1 MSFSLKL
8 EIIFY
13 IYDSDRLCGGYQ
25 SGLKDNPLSAFSC
38 QEVISPVGSAPFGS
52 LIRIYTSW
60 VSGYF
65 LRARYA

>member
-8 EIIFY
+8 EIIFTFT
-13 IYDSDRLCGGYQ
+13 IRTGCVAGTSPDLRIIRCPRSLVR
-25 SGLKDNPLSAFSC
+25 K
-38 QEVISPVGSAPFGS
+38 VISPVGSAPFGS

-65 LRARYA
+65 